1 MPSHL
6 LPYVPMALVA
16 LLVIGGVLAIFVL
29 NQVLGP
35 KRPNARKGQA
45 FECGNPP
52 SATSRRRF
60 PVKYYVIAIL
70 FLVFDVEA
78 VFLYP
83 WAAEYR
89 TFLSEPGLGT
99 LALVEMLL
107 FVGVLAAGLVYV
119 WRRGA
124 LKWE

>member
-1 MPSHL
+1 MPEHL
-6 LPYVPMALVA
+6 ASYGPMALVGA
-16 LLVIGGVLAIFVL
+16 LVLGGVLGIFVL

-35 KRPNARKGQA
+35 KRPNPLKGQA

-52 SATSRRRF
+52 SGGTRRRF
-60 PVKYYVIAIL
+60 PVKYYVIALL

-89 TFLSEPGLGT
+89 GFLADPAIGLT
-99 LALVEMLL
+99 ALVEMLV

>member
-1 MPSHL
+1 MPVHL
-6 LPYVPMALVA
+6 APYVPMALVA
-16 LLVIGGVLAIFVL
+16 LLVVVAVLGIFVL

-35 KRPNARKGQA
+35 KRPNALKGQA

-52 SATSRRRF
+52 SGPSRRRF
-60 PVKYYVIAIL
+60 PVKYYVVALL

-89 TFLSEPGLGT
+89 TFLADPGIGL
-99 LALVEMLL
+99 LALVEMML

>member
-1 MPSHL
+1 MPEHL
-6 LPYVPMALVA
+6 APYVPMALVA
-16 LLVIGGVLAIFVL
+16 ALVVGGVLAIFIL

-35 KRPNARKGQA
+35 KRPNPSKGQA

-52 SATSRRRF
+52 SNGSRRRF
-60 PVKYYVIAIL
+60 AVKYYVIALL

-83 WAAEYR
+83 WASEYR
-89 TFLSEPGLGT
+89 TFLADPGIGL
-99 LALVEMLL
+99 LALTEMLL